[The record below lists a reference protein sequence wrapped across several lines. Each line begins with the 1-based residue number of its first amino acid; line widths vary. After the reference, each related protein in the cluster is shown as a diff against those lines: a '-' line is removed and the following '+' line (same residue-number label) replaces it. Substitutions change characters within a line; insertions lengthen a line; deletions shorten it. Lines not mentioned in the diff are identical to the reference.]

1 MRSMYRRSALIAFTA
16 VITLA
21 VLVAAPRQPSAQE
34 PVYPGAIWQHVPD
47 VGRAGWSAAGLK
59 AAREYAQTIPTA
71 AVTIVSGGQVVDE
84 WGDTATRYNVHS
96 IRKSFLSAMYG
107 IHVRGGRIDLALTLE
122 QLGIDDNEPSLTP
135 VEKRA
140 ILHDVLKARSG
151 VYHPALYETAG
162 MKARRPARGSH
173 APGTFWYYNNW
184 DFNVLGTV
192 FERLTKTNLFVEFK
206 NRIADPIGMEDYRI
220 EDGTFVTGPDSVYPA
235 YPFRMTARDMA
246 RFGLLFLHNGSW
258 RGRQV
263 VPADWVKEST
273 TSYSDTGQAGGYG
286 YLWWVAV
293 NGRHLPGTT
302 LPDGS
307 YSARGAGG
315 HFILVIP
322 AFDTVIV
329 HRVNTDIAGRQVTDE
344 QFGRLVK
351 LILDARS
358 PARPSTALET
368 QVAPRATE
376 PAAGAEPR
384 VNEGD
389 FAISHF
395 RFGSGETLPRL
406 NLHYRTLGTP
416 ERDASGVVRNAVL
429 ILHGTGGTGAGFV
442 NQTFGGVLFQ
452 PGGLLDA
459 RRYFIVL
466 PDGIGHGKSSKPSD
480 GLRMRFPKYTYDDMV
495 RAQHALLTEGLKVN
509 HLRLV
514 LGTSMGAMH
523 CWVWG
528 EMYPDFV
535 DGLVPLASAPTAI
548 AGRNRVMRKMIMD
561 SIMHDAAWQN
571 GDYPEEPRQG
581 LAGAINILMMMTSSP
596 LQWHRLGPAR
606 DAADK
611 WYEDSIKARLAAT
624 DANDMLYQYNA
635 SRDYDPSPNLDKI
648 TAAVLAINSADDVV
662 NPPELGLMEKLMPLV
677 KRGRYVLIPT
687 SDRTRGHGTHSLPAV
702 WGSYLEEFLNALTPN
717 VSQ

>member
-1 MRSMYRRSALIAFTA
+1 MKSIYRRSI
-16 VITLA
+16 VISLA
-21 VLVAAPRQPSAQE
+21 VAVAIAALAIQPHHSSAQE
-34 PVYPGAIWQHVPD
+34 AVYPGAIWQHVAD
-47 VGRAGWSAAGLK
+47 AGRAGWSAAALK
-59 AAREYAQTIPTA
+59 SAREYAQTIPTA
-71 AVTIVSGGQVVDE
+71 AVMIVSGGQVVDE

-107 IHVRGGRIDLALTLE
+107 IHVREGRIDLSRTLE
-122 QLGIDDNEPSLTP
+122 QLGIDDNEPSLTAT
-135 VEKRA
+135 EKQA

-220 EDGTFVTGPDSVYPA
+220 EDGTYVTGPDSVYPA

-246 RFGLLFLHNGSW
+246 RFGLLFLHNGDW

-263 VPADWVKEST
+263 VPADWVKESS

-286 YLWWVAV
+286 YLWWVAA
-293 NGRHLPGTT
+293 NGRHLPGVT
-302 LPDGS
+302 LPEGT

-322 AFDTVIV
+322 AYDTVIV
-329 HRVNTDIAGRQVTDE
+329 HRVNTDVPGRQVTDE

-358 PARPSTALET
+358 PARPSTDA
-368 QVAPRATE
+368 APQ
-376 PAAGAEPR
+376 PAAAPTP
-384 VNEGD
+384 VEGD
-389 FAISHF
+389 FAINDF
-395 RFGSGETLPRL
+395 RFESGETLPRL

-416 ERDASGVVRNAVL
+416 ERDASGVVRNAAL
-429 ILHGTGGTGAGFV
+429 ILHGTGGTGAGFL
-442 NQTFGGVLFQ
+442 NQTFGGELFQ
-452 PGGLLDA
+452 PGQLLDA

-480 GLRMRFPKYTYDDMV
+480 GTRMRFPKYTYDDMV
-495 RAQHALLTEGLKVN
+495 RAQHTLLTDGLKVN

-561 SIMHDAAWQN
+561 SITRDPAWKN
-571 GDYPEEPRQG
+571 GDYSEEPRQG

-596 LQWHRLGPAR
+596 LQWHRLGPTR

-611 WYEDSIKARLAAT
+611 WYEDQIKARLANT
-624 DANDMLYQYNA
+624 DANDMLYHYNA
-635 SRDYDPSPNLDKI
+635 SREYDPSANLDRI

-662 NPPELGLMEKLMPLV
+662 NPPELGLMEKLMPRV

-702 WGSYLEEFLNALTPN
+702 WGNYLAEFLNSLTPN
-717 VSQ
+717 TSQ